1 MINKKY
7 YIYSVLLFSIF
18 IVVVSFFGVF
28 NIGILSDTFGDA
40 YTAVNS
46 SFTDKVTNNLQFI
59 DVYRYRPVLFLTLQ
73 EIVNANNLLGLSY
86 DNFILYKIISIFL
99 YLLFALISGKI
110 ILHITKEIKLSLLTE
125 VIILINPNNL
135 HNLCWSAAYFEILC
149 GIFFLSALYY
159 VFKYLENSKLIFLIV
174 SNIFFVV
181 ALLTKEITITLP
193 FLGILIV
200 LLIYGNDIFFKN
212 KKIFISQL
220 VVLFI
225 YFISKTFLST
235 GIPFISSKYF
245 YGDFLVNSLQ
255 IILKGIV
262 ALLIPLDFSLIKVE
276 LSEHNLFLIA
286 YILLVI
292 SFFVI
297 YFIKI
302 VKQKLY
308 KEIISLILI
317 FLFSISPY
325 IYAGYIRPQL
335 ILLPFTVILI
345 SLISTVRSKKD
356 SLKNV
361 LIAVIIFWL
370 YYGFGVINDW
380 KYAYAEGKSRMENLL
395 KVDFSKEKKTI
406 LIGNPARYRQCFM
419 FDNIMFPYNYYKYH
433 KFVLSDTIS
442 DIIRTVS
449 IDRNS
454 LNSKIVVKEFGNNE
468 YELLCTGK
476 TQFFYLDGD
485 DSKIKKDNGI
495 KNEYMSVEF
504 LEFNDF
510 GKPVKLKL
518 KFIMENLDAYI
529 FEGDEINKLK

>member
-18 IVVVSFFGVF
+18 IVVVSFLGVF

-73 EIVNANNLLGLSY
+73 GIANANNLLGLSY
-86 DNFILYKIISIFL
+86 DNFILYKIINIFL
-99 YLLFALISGKI
+99 YLVFALISGKI
-110 ILHITKEIKLSLLTE
+110 ILCITKEIKLSLLTE
-125 VIILINPNNL
+125 VMILIYPNNL

-149 GIFFLSALYY
+149 GIFFLLALYY
-159 VFKYLENSKLIFLIV
+159 VFKYLENSKLIFLVV
-174 SNIFFVV
+174 SNIFFVI
-181 ALLTKEITITLP
+181 ALLTKEIAITLP

-200 LLIYGNDIFFKN
+200 FLIYGKEILFKN
-212 KKIFISQL
+212 KKFFISQL
-220 VVLFI
+220 MILFI

-245 YGDFLVNSLQ
+245 YGDFLINSLQ

-276 LSEHNLFLIA
+276 LSDYNLFLIA
-286 YILLVI
+286 YIILVI

-302 VKQKLY
+302 IKQKLY
-308 KEIISLILI
+308 KKIVTLIII

-335 ILLPFTVILI
+335 ILLPFAVILI
-345 SLISTVRSKKD
+345 SLISTIRSQKV

-361 LIAVIIFWL
+361 LIAGIIFWL
-370 YYGFGVINDW
+370 YFGFGVINDW
-380 KYAYAEGKSRMENLL
+380 KFAYKEGNVRMENLL
-395 KVDFSKEKKTI
+395 KVDFSREKKTI

-419 FDNIMFPYNYYKYH
+419 FDNIMFPYNYYKYYNFTI
-433 KFVLSDTIS
+433 KDTIS
-442 DIIRTVS
+442 DLIRTVS
-449 IDRNS
+449 LDRNS
-454 LNSKIVVKEFGNNE
+454 LNAKIEVKNLENNE

-476 TQFFYLDGD
+476 SQFFYLDGD
-485 DSKIKKDNGI
+485 DAKIKKDNGI
-495 KNEYMSVEF
+495 RNDFMSVE
-504 LEFNDF
+504 LLDFNYI

-518 KFIMENLDAYI
+518 MLLTENSSIYI
-529 FEGDEINKLK
+529 FQGHDLNKLK